1 MYMWP
6 GLLWTLSDN
15 TFANGTTRGKINAG
29 TIGNSIYNVGHIR
42 NVSRSD
48 INAFLQGEFFLQ
60 KGVAW
65 QEAWDV
71 EADEK
76 FELK

>member
-1 MYMWP
+1 M
-6 GLLWTLSDN
+6 
-15 TFANGTTRGKINAG
+15 
-29 TIGNSIYNVGHIR
+29 
-42 NVSRSD
+42 
-48 INAFLQGEFFLQ
+48 QGEFFLR

-76 FELK
+76 FELDY

>member
-1 MYMWP
+1 MS
-6 GLLWTLSDN
+6 L
-15 TFANGTTRGKINAG
+15 IV
-29 TIGNSIYNVGHIR
+29 NV
-42 NVSRSD
+42 
-48 INAFLQGEFFLQ
+48 FLQGEFFFQ
-60 KGVAW
+60 KGVTW